1 MIPALGSN
9 ALFNNYALMQY
20 DLVQNRLQFIKED
33 GGVYGIPCQFI
44 GNVNRASQLKGDV
57 MEAEAEMQLLPDT
70 QLHPEEA
77 ALRGHIN
84 DGVAVGG
91 RTIQSI
97 EAELL
102 AGEAAGAPQQ
112 EL

>member
-1 MIPALGSN
+1 MI
-9 ALFNNYALMQY
+9 
-20 DLVQNRLQFIKED
+20 
-33 GGVYGIPCQFI
+33 GG
-44 GNVNRASQLKGDV
+44 NNRASQIEGNT

-84 DGVAVGG
+84 GSVAVGG
-91 RTIQSI
+91 RTITSF
-97 EAELL
+97 EADLL
-102 AGEAAGAPQQ
+102 AGEPSGALQT